1 MGNKVLS
8 SALLV
13 LALSLTGCT
22 AETTPGDVDG
32 GSEPLPTI
40 DQSLIPQE
48 APADVVEVDS
58 DLFLVE
64 YGEYRDV
71 IFKVGDGPTWCAISE
86 FDDMAIC
93 EHKETEV
100 RYEPLP
106 IPADCSFTYG
116 NQIKLL
122 GSAVAGEKTA
132 DFTCANSPYSDA
144 STSPVLADG
153 EQITAFGFSCFVEG
167 ETARCENSTGDFIVL
182 GPDAWA
188 KSD

>member
-1 MGNKVLS
+1 MGKTVLTG
-8 SALLV
+8 ALLV

-22 AETTPGDVDG
+22 AETTPTETDG
-32 GSEPLPTI
+32 STPLPTI
-40 DQSLIPQE
+40 DQALIPQE
-48 APADVVEVDS
+48 APADVVEVDP

-64 YGEYRDV
+64 YGDI
-71 IFKVGDGPTWCAISE
+71 IFKVGDGPTWCTLSE
-86 FDDMAIC
+86 YDDIAIC

-106 IPADCSFTYG
+106 IPADCLYTYG

-122 GSAVAGEKTA
+122 GSPVAGQKNA

-144 STSPVLADG
+144 STSPSLADG
-153 EQITAFGFSCFVEG
+153 EQITAFGFTCFVEG

-188 KSD
+188 KSS